1 VIGAQSQ
8 GYNSV
13 STGIACL
20 GTFTAVAQTP
30 EGMDALARLIGW
42 KLSLHGVPTEGTIT
56 VTSTGGPSNRYAAG
70 TPVTFDRISGHRDG
84 NSTSCPGDVLYDQ
97 LDDLRTEAARFAGPI
112 SGLTV
117 YAAGRI
123 RGLRPIDV
131 SGYLR
136 FDDGSSPV
144 GATLDVEYQAA
155 GAAWTRIA
163 AAACNEDGSWRT
175 TVQIPASGRLRVV
188 YPGDAVRPRQES
200 PPRRVRVLP
209 HLRIET
215 DRARMRRGRVVTV
228 TGTATPADRV
238 SLTVERRVGRR
249 WVRERKRS
257 LAVHEGAFGMRVR
270 LRNRGKYRI
279 TARAGGVRRRRLL
292 LVM

>member
-1 VIGAQSQ
+1 
-8 GYNSV
+8 
-13 STGIACL
+13 
-20 GTFTAVAQTP
+20 
-30 EGMDALARLIGW
+30 
-42 KLSLHGVPTEGTIT
+42 
-56 VTSTGGPSNRYAAG
+56 
-70 TPVTFDRISGHRDG
+70 
-84 NSTSCPGDVLYDQ
+84 VLYDQ
-97 LDDLRTEAARFAGPI
+97 LDDLRTAAAQFAGPI
-112 SGLTV
+112 AGLTV

-136 FDDGSSPV
+136 FPDGSSAA
-144 GATLDVEYQAA
+144 GATLDVEYQTA

-200 PPRRVRVLP
+200 PPRRIRILP
-209 HLRIET
+209 RLRIET

-238 SLTVERRVGRR
+238 SLRVERRIGRR

-257 LAVHEGAFGMRVR
+257 LAVTDGAFGMRVR

-292 LVM
+292 FVV